1 MTDTRI
7 APPVA
12 VRKRVYP
19 AHGEPLWRRTILTH
33 ETMIWA
39 VTAIVAI
46 IAVTSVP
53 HFASPLTLSYLLLD
67 LTPILLCALPVALVL
82 VSGEIDLS
90 VASAVGISNV
100 MLGWLF
106 AHGVPLPVAIAAAIL
121 CGAVVGVVNG
131 VLVAVVG
138 LPSLAVTIGTLALFR
153 GIAVGMLGTESVTD
167 FPVQVKLLANSN
179 IPGTGIPL
187 IMVLVLIAIAVF
199 ATLLHATPFGRAVFA
214 VGRGPDTARFSG
226 VRTVRLKFTLF
237 LLSGLLAGIAGVFYT
252 FRYGSSRGDNATG
265 LELAVI
271 AGIVLGGVSIFGG
284 RGRIAGVIGGVLLIG
299 IVQSTLRFLNSSD
312 DSINIAV
319 GGLLVASVVLPPVI
333 AQAAQTFASA
343 RRHHAVP
350 TGPAESLH

>member
-7 APPVA
+7 APPVTLP
-12 VRKRVYP
+12 KRTYP
-19 AHGEPLWRRTILTH
+19 AHGEPLWRRILLTH
-33 ETMIWA
+33 ETMIWVA
-39 VTAIVAI
+39 AIVVAV
-46 IAVTSVP
+46 IAVTMVP

-67 LTPILLCALPVALVL
+67 LTPIMLCALPVALIL
-82 VSGEIDLS
+82 ASGEIDLS
-90 VASAVGISNV
+90 IASAVGISNV

-106 AHGVPLPVAIAAAIL
+106 ANGVPLPLAIVAAIL
-121 CGAVVGVVNG
+121 SGAVVGVVNG

-153 GIAVGMLGTESVTD
+153 GIAVGMLGTDSVTD
-167 FPVQVKLLANSN
+167 FPIEIKLLANADV
-179 IPGTGIPL
+179 PGTGVPL
-187 IMVLVLIAIAVF
+187 ITIVVLIAIAVF

-214 VGRGPDTARFSG
+214 VGRGPATARFSG
-226 VRTVRLKFTLF
+226 IRTVRLKFLLF
-237 LLSGLLAGIAGVFYT
+237 MMSGLLAGIAGVFYT

-333 AQAAQTFASA
+333 ARVTNTFASR
-343 RRHHAVP
+343 RRHHAAP
-350 TGPAESLH
+350 TGAAESLQ